1 MAVAGTATRAEAVP
15 STAATRLSAGRLAFL
30 VWAGLVFLLAVAFK
44 PVVQNDGAYYFTYL
58 HAVLVD
64 HTFNASTELPH
75 VYTSSTDLFPIGSAM
90 LSAPGYL
97 VALLIGGAGRPAF
110 DALYT
115 APYVLASLLYGLLA
129 LAIAHRMALRLTGSK
144 AAAAAGVAAG
154 ALLTPFAYYLLY
166 EPSYSHT
173 FSAFATAAFL
183 YYWWRHPDRSVLG
196 WLWLGALGGL
206 MADVRF
212 QDGLL
217 LLVALLDV
225 RRARWRVLLM
235 VPTAALAFAPQAL
248 VDLAQWGTLWPHR
261 SAAQALSAFPGHY
274 LQVLFSSH
282 NGLFVWHPALL
293 AAAAGFF
300 FVRDRRLVGAAALA
314 FLIETVIDGT
324 LPDWPGGFAF
334 GARRFVALT
343 PFFVLGFAALAT
355 QLKPRLVWLA
365 TAALAAWNL
374 LLAANLTYVIVG
386 EKDPGYLGLL
396 EGQVKA
402 LVFVGRELIQGQV
415 VRDLVLWPVLG
426 TPFAPGRGLL
436 FLVLESACAAVF
448 AALFVRAAL
457 PATAPLTRPAPAAE
471 PAAAPVAAAAEI
483 PAATVP

>member
-1 MAVAGTATRAEAVP
+1 VAVGGVASRAEAT
-15 STAATRLSAGRLAFL
+15 SSRDLTARRLGFL
-30 VWAGLVFLLAVAFK
+30 VWAGLLFVFAVAFK
-44 PVVQNDGAYYFTYL
+44 PVVENDGAYYFTYL

-75 VYTSSTDLFPIGSAM
+75 VYTSSTDLFPIGSAI
-90 LSAPGYL
+90 LSAPAYL
-97 VALLIGGAGRPAF
+97 VALAIGGAGRPAF
-110 DALYT
+110 DAIYT
-115 APYVLASLLYGLLA
+115 TPYVLASLLYGLLA
-129 LAIAHRMALRLTGSK
+129 LAIAHRMALRLTGSTG
-144 AAAAAGVAAG
+144 AAAAGVAAG
-154 ALLTPFAYYLLY
+154 ALATPFAYYLLY

-183 YYWWRHPDRSVLG
+183 YYWWRNPDRSALG
-196 WLWLGALGGL
+196 WIWLGALGGL

-217 LLVALLDV
+217 LLIALLDV

-235 VPTAALAFAPQAL
+235 VPTAALVFAPQAL

-261 SAAQALSAFPGHY
+261 SAAQALAAFPGHY

-300 FVRDRRLVGAAALA
+300 FVRDRRLVAAAALA
-314 FLIETVIDGT
+314 FLIETAIDGM

-334 GARRFVALT
+334 GGRRFVALT
-343 PFFVLGFAALAT
+343 PFFILGFAALAT
-355 QLKPRLVWLA
+355 QLKPRVVWLA

-374 LLAANLTYVIVG
+374 LLAANLTYVIVSSR
-386 EKDPGYLGLL
+386 DPGYAGLVA
-396 EGQVKA
+396 GQVQA
-402 LVFVGRELIQGQV
+402 VLYVGRELVQGQV
-415 VRDLVLWPVLG
+415 VRDLVLWPVLR

-436 FLVLESACAAVF
+436 LLALEAVCAAIF
-448 AALFVRAAL
+448 AIVFVRARL
-457 PATAPLTRPAPAAE
+457 PLSEALTRPAPAPH
-471 PAAAPVAAAAEI
+471 PAATPTLEAVEI